1 MGCGVQIR
9 MKSFNRI
16 FAAVIIIIIFVFF
29 VTNSILLSENSNTS
43 GRPYRVEI
51 QRLIQQIE
59 AGGFEN
65 IDFSDCSYVVNIK
78 KYDADFYNSDYD
90 YLVKEINGE
99 LYRFDYTVK
108 NNKDR
113 KMIATINIILAAMSA
128 VIILVFIFIKY
139 KILLPFYHLRDIPYE
154 LSKGNLTIPIKESKY
169 HFFGKFVWGINVLR
183 ENIELQKQ
191 RELELL
197 REKKTL
203 VLSLSHDIKTPLSAI
218 KLYSKAL
225 SKGLYD
231 NREKQIEI
239 AESINDKADEIESFV
254 SEIIKS
260 QNEEILK
267 LDVNIGEF
275 YLSELERRISIY
287 YKEKLDFLKIDF
299 CIEKYSDCIIKGDL
313 DRSTEV
319 LQNIIENA
327 IKYGNG
333 QFINVAFSEEEN
345 CRLITV
351 KNSGCTLSDNE
362 LPHIFDSFWRG
373 ANSESIPGSGLGLY
387 ICRQLMHK
395 MNGEIFAEISGDTM
409 LVTTV
414 FVMAG

>member
-1 MGCGVQIR
+1 

-16 FAAVIIIIIFVFF
+16 FAAVIIIIISVFF

-65 IDFSDCSYVVNIK
+65 IDLSDCSYVVNIK

-99 LYRFDYTVK
+99 LYRFDYTGK

-113 KMIATINIILAAMSA
+113 KMIATINITLAAMSA
-128 VIILVFIFIKY
+128 GIILVFIFIKY
-139 KILLPFYHLRDIPYE
+139 KILLPFYDLRDIPYE
-154 LSKGNLTIPIKESKY
+154 LSKGNLTVPIKESKY

-275 YLSELERRISIY
+275 YLSELERRISTY

-373 ANSESIPGSGLGLY
+373 ANSENIPGSGLGLY

>member
-1 MGCGVQIR
+1 

-16 FAAVIIIIIFVFF
+16 FAAVIVIIISVFF
-29 VTNSILLSENSNTS
+29 VTNSILLSENSNTA

-51 QRLIQQIE
+51 QRLTQQIE

-65 IDFSDCSYVVNIK
+65 IDLSDCSYVVNIK

-108 NNKDR
+108 SNKDR
-113 KMIATINIILAAMSA
+113 KMIVAINIILAAMSA
-128 VIILVFIFIKY
+128 GIILVFIFIKY
-139 KILLPFYHLRDIPYE
+139 KILLPFYDLRDIPYE
-154 LSKGNLTIPIKESKY
+154 LSKGNLTVPIKESKY

-239 AESINDKADEIESFV
+239 AESINDKADEIETFV

-275 YLSELERRISIY
+275 YLSELEKRISTY

-313 DRSTEV
+313 DRSTEI

>member
-1 MGCGVQIR
+1 

-16 FAAVIIIIIFVFF
+16 FATVIIIIISVFF
-29 VTNSILLSENSNTS
+29 VTNSILLSENSNTA

-51 QRLIQQIE
+51 QRLTQQIE

-65 IDFSDCSYVVNIK
+65 IDLSDCSYVVNIK

-113 KMIATINIILAAMSA
+113 KMIAAINIILAVISA
-128 VIILVFIFIKY
+128 GIIFIFIFIKY
-139 KILLPFYHLRDIPYE
+139 KILLPFYDLRDIPYE
-154 LSKGNLTIPIKESKY
+154 LSKGNLTVPIKENKY
-169 HFFGKFVWGINVLR
+169 HFFGKFVWGINILR

-231 NREKQIEI
+231 NRERQIEI
-239 AESINDKADEIESFV
+239 AESINNKADEIETFV

-275 YLSELERRISIY
+275 YLSELERRISLY

-373 ANSESIPGSGLGLY
+373 ANSENIPGSGLGLY

>member
-1 MGCGVQIR
+1 

-16 FAAVIIIIIFVFF
+16 FAAVIIIIISVFF
-29 VTNSILLSENSNTS
+29 VTNSILLSENSNTA

-59 AGGFEN
+59 AGGLEN

-275 YLSELERRISIY
+275 YLSDLERRISIY

-373 ANSESIPGSGLGLY
+373 ANSENIPGSGLGLY

-395 MNGEIFAEISGDTM
+395 MNGEIFAEISGNTM

>member
-1 MGCGVQIR
+1 

-16 FAAVIIIIIFVFF
+16 FAAVIIIIISVFF
-29 VTNSILLSENSNTS
+29 VTNSILLSENSNTA

-51 QRLIQQIE
+51 QRLTQQIE
-59 AGGFEN
+59 AEGFEN
-65 IDFSDCSYVVNIK
+65 IDLSDCSYVVNIK

-108 NNKDR
+108 SNKDR
-113 KMIATINIILAAMSA
+113 KMIVAINIILAAMSA

-139 KILLPFYHLRDIPYE
+139 KILLPFYDLRDIPYE
-154 LSKGNLTIPIKESKY
+154 LSKGNLTVPIKENKY
-169 HFFGKFVWGINVLR
+169 HFFGKFVWGINILR

-239 AESINDKADEIESFV
+239 AESINDKADEIETFV

-275 YLSELERRISIY
+275 YLSELEKRISTY

-345 CRLITV
+345 CRLIAV

-373 ANSESIPGSGLGLY
+373 ANSENIPGSGLGLY

>member
-1 MGCGVQIR
+1 

-65 IDFSDCSYVVNIK
+65 IDLSACSYVVNIK
-78 KYDADFYNSDYD
+78 KYDTDFYNSDYD

-113 KMIATINIILAAMSA
+113 KMIAAINIILAVISA
-128 VIILVFIFIKY
+128 GIIFIFIFIKY
-139 KILLPFYHLRDIPYE
+139 KILLPFYDLRDIPYE
-154 LSKGNLTIPIKESKY
+154 LSKGNLTVPIKENKY
-169 HFFGKFVWGINVLR
+169 HFFGKFVWGINILR

-231 NREKQIEI
+231 NRERQIEI
-239 AESINDKADEIESFV
+239 AESINNKADEIETFV

-275 YLSELERRISIY
+275 YLSELERRISLY

-373 ANSESIPGSGLGLY
+373 ANSENIPGSGLGLY